1 MGCLIERRKLL
12 VGKPLGAYN
21 RRRYGSPERGFFLF
35 LGAIQGRMFPVI
47 KKETTMIIVLK
58 PNTSEQA
65 EKDLIGHL
73 KSLGFDVHI
82 SHGVDHTILGLVGD
96 TSQMK
101 PESLTV
107 HPVVDKVVRVQAP
120 YKRASRAFHPADSI
134 MQVGEGQAGVIP
146 AAIGD
151 GSVAIIAGPC
161 SIESEEQLV
170 GIAQAVKASG
180 ARFLR
185 GGAFKPRTS
194 PYSFQGLGSQGIEL
208 LLAAKKETGL
218 PVVTELM
225 SITQLEL
232 FNEVDVIQIGARNM
246 QNFDLLKELGG
257 CDKTILLKRGLAST
271 VKELLMSAEYIMAA
285 GNDKVVLCER
295 GIRTFDPYTRN
306 TLDLSVVPYLKKESH
321 LPIVVDPSHAC
332 GMSWM
337 VPTLATAALAVGAD
351 GIMVEVHNCPECALC
366 DGEQSLTPAQFDEL
380 MQKLRKYAAVEGRS
394 I

>member
-1 MGCLIERRKLL
+1 VLEVPKGAFFVFRGCSKITVCFGTLHHRNKE
-12 VGKPLGAYN
+12 
-21 RRRYGSPERGFFLF
+21 E
-35 LGAIQGRMFPVI
+35 
-47 KKETTMIIVLK
+47 KKMIVVLK
-58 PNTSEQA
+58 PNTQEQA
-65 EKDLIGHL
+65 EKDFIGHL

-101 PESLTV
+101 SESLTV

-120 YKRASRAFHPADSI
+120 YKRASRAFHPQDSI
-134 MQVGEGQAGVIP
+134 MRVGENQSGVTP
-146 AAIGD
+146 AVIGD

-170 GIAQAVKASG
+170 GIARAVKASG

-194 PYSFQGLGSQGIEL
+194 PYSFQGLGSQGIDL

-225 SITQLEL
+225 SITQLDL
-232 FNEVDVIQIGARNM
+232 FNDVDVIQIGARNM

-257 CDKTILLKRGLAST
+257 CNKTILLKRGLANT

-285 GNDKVVLCER
+285 GNDNVVLCER

-321 LPIVVDPSHAC
+321 LPVVVDPSHAC

-337 VPTLATAALAVGAD
+337 VPTLATASLAVGAD

-380 MQKLRKYAAVEGRS
+380 MQKLRKYAAVEERA

>member
-1 MGCLIERRKLL
+1 MGLITEEGMEVPK
-12 VGKPLGAYN
+12 GA
-21 RRRYGSPERGFFLF
+21 FFLF

-321 LPIVVDPSHAC
+321 LPVVVDPSHAC

>member
-1 MGCLIERRKLL
+1 
-12 VGKPLGAYN
+12 
-21 RRRYGSPERGFFLF
+21 
-35 LGAIQGRMFPVI
+35 
-47 KKETTMIIVLK
+47 MIVVLK
-58 PNTSEQA
+58 PNTQEQA
-65 EKDLIGHL
+65 EKDFIGHL
-73 KSLGFDVHI
+73 KNLGFDVHI

-120 YKRASRAFHPADSI
+120 YKRASRAFHPQDSV
-134 MQVGEGQAGVIP
+134 MRVGENQGGITP
-146 AAIGD
+146 AVIGD

-170 GIAQAVKASG
+170 GIAKAVKASG

-194 PYSFQGLGSQGIEL
+194 PYSFQGLGSQGIDL

-225 SITQLEL
+225 SITQLDL

-321 LPIVVDPSHAC
+321 LPVVVDPSHAC

-337 VPTLATAALAVGAD
+337 VPTLATASLAVGAD
-351 GIMVEVHNCPECALC
+351 GIMVEVQLP
-366 DGEQSLTPAQFDEL
+366 
-380 MQKLRKYAAVEGRS
+380 
-394 I
+394 

>member
-1 MGCLIERRKLL
+1 
-12 VGKPLGAYN
+12 
-21 RRRYGSPERGFFLF
+21 
-35 LGAIQGRMFPVI
+35 
-47 KKETTMIIVLK
+47 MIVVLK

-65 EKDLIGHL
+65 EKDFIGHL
-73 KSLGFDVHI
+73 KNLGFDVHI
-82 SHGVDHTILGLVGD
+82 SRGVDHTILGLVGD

-107 HPVVDKVVRVQAP
+107 HPVVDNVVRVQAP
-120 YKRASRAFHPADSI
+120 YKRASRAFHPADSV
-134 MQVGEGQAGVIP
+134 MRVGEGQEGIVP
-146 AAIGD
+146 ATIGD

-170 GIAQAVKASG
+170 GIARSVKASG

-208 LLAAKKETGL
+208 LLAAKRETGL

-225 SITQLEL
+225 SITQLDL

-295 GIRTFDPYTRN
+295 GIRTFDSYTRN

-321 LPIVVDPSHAC
+321 LPVVVDPSHAC

-366 DGEQSLTPAQFDEL
+366 DGEQSLTPTQFDTL

>member
-1 MGCLIERRKLL
+1 
-12 VGKPLGAYN
+12 
-21 RRRYGSPERGFFLF
+21 
-35 LGAIQGRMFPVI
+35 
-47 KKETTMIIVLK
+47 MIVVLK
-58 PNTSEQA
+58 PNTPEQA
-65 EKDLIGHL
+65 EKDFIGHL
-73 KSLGFDVHI
+73 KNLGFDVHI
-82 SHGVDHTILGLVGD
+82 SHGRDHTILGLVGD

-107 HPVVDKVVRVQAP
+107 HPVVDNVVRVQAP
-120 YKRASRAFHPADSI
+120 YKRASRAFHPADSVMKI
-134 MQVGEGQAGVIP
+134 GENQAGVTP
-146 AAIGD
+146 ATIGD

-257 CDKTILLKRGLAST
+257 CNKTILLKRGLANT

-285 GNDKVVLCER
+285 GNNNVVLCER

-306 TLDLSVVPYLKKESH
+306 TLDLSIVPYLKKESH

-337 VPTLATAALAVGAD
+337 VPTLATASLAVGAD